1 MEFINKRFNMLS
13 WAVTFFVIALIA
25 AFLGFGGIAGSAAGI
40 AQILFWVGLVLF
52 IVTTV
57 FHVSGRG
64 RRI

>member
-1 MEFINKRFNMLS
+1 MLS

-52 IVTTV
+52 IITTV
-57 FHVSGRG
+57 FHLGGRG
-64 RRI
+64 RQI